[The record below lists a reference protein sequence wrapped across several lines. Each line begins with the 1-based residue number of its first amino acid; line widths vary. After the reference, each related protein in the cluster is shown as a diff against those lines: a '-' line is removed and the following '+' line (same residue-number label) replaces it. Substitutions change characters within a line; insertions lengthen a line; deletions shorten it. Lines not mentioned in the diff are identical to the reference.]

1 MLVKLLMEAAEAVEG
16 ARDSAELRSQME
28 TFARRLGFEHV
39 AYALTVSAPSLRQ
52 QQHVISGFPRG
63 WAEHYMQRGYF
74 RIDPLVRHAQT
85 STLPAL
91 WDEASFH
98 TDASNEFWEDA
109 LGFGLRTGLSMA
121 VRDQPGITGIFSLA
135 TDAVLE
141 QDDQALAAL
150 LGRTQ
155 IFASLLHHAVMRI
168 ESPKLIPEV
177 TATLTAREQ
186 ECLKWAADGKTA
198 WEIGQVLNITER
210 TAVFH
215 INNVIR
221 KLGAN
226 NKTQAIVRAV
236 ALKLV

>member
-1 MLVKLLMEAAEAVEG
+1 
-16 ARDSAELRSQME
+16 LR
-28 TFARRLGFEHV
+28 T
-39 AYALTVSAPSLRQ
+39 Q
-52 QQHVISGFPRG
+52 QYVISGFPRG
-63 WAEHYMQRGYF
+63 WAENYLQRGYF
-74 RIDPLVRHAQT
+74 AIDPLIRHAQT

-91 WDEASFH
+91 WDEKMFH
-98 TDASNEFWEDA
+98 TEASNEFWEDA
-109 LGFGLRTGLSMA
+109 LGFGLRTGLSLA
-121 VRDQPGITGIFSLA
+121 VHHQPGVTGIFSLA
-135 TDAVLE
+135 TDAVLDHDE
-141 QDDQALAAL
+141 HQLAAL
-150 LGRTQ
+150 LGRAQ
-155 IFASLLHHAVMRI
+155 IFASLLHYAVMRL

-177 TATLTAREQ
+177 TAALTAREQ

-198 WEIGQVLNITER
+198 WEIGQLLNISER